1 MSIDAT
7 DGWFVEGGDIVAE
20 EDEPNYDE
28 SVGPADP
35 HEEPGRLVQDDEGV
49 RSDDE
54 SDAVAYDSGDRG
66 DLSAEEA
73 AIHVIEE

>member
-7 DGWFVEGGDIVAE
+7 DGWFVEGGDIVAS
-20 EDEPNYDE
+20 EDEANYDE
-28 SVGPADP
+28 AVGPADP
-35 HEEPGRLVQDDEGV
+35 HEEPGRLVQEDEGV
-49 RSDDE
+49 RADE
-54 SDAVAYDSGDRG
+54 EKDAVAYDSEDRT

>member
-7 DGWFVEGGDIVAE
+7 DGWFVEGGDIVAD
-20 EDEPNYDE
+20 EDAANYDE

-35 HEEPGRLVQDDEGV
+35 HEEPGRLVEEDEGV
-49 RSDDE
+49 REDDE
-54 SDAVAYDSGDRG
+54 SDAVAYDSGDRS

-73 AIHVIEE
+73 AIHVIDE

>member
-20 EDEPNYDE
+20 EDAANYDE

-35 HEEPGRLVQDDEGV
+35 NAEPGRLVEEDEGAHEDDE
-49 RSDDE
+49 E
-54 SDAVAYDSGDRG
+54 DAVAYDSGDRG